1 MGFRWILSN
10 IPVLTGIL
18 SFIQIFFIIIES
30 NIDMNFN
37 FDVESEPQ
45 FRVKRNFDQALL
57 KKIQDSRRLKCYAND
72 IFI

>member
-30 NIDMNFN
+30 NMDMNFN
-37 FDVESEPQ
+37 FDVENEPQ

-57 KKIQDSRRLKCYAND
+57 ENYIIIIN
-72 IFI
+72 